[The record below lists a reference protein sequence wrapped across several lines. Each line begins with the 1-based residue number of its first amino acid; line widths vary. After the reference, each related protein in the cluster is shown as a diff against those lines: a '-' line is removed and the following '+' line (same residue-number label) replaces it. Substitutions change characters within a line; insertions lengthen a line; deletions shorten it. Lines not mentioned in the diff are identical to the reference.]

1 MVFDK
6 IKSLLAEQLCI
17 EESEI
22 KVDSDLVADLGAD
35 SLDMVQLLIAM
46 EKEFGISFGDD
57 DLKNVKTVQDVINF
71 VEKK

>member
-1 MVFDK
+1 MVFEK

-17 EESEI
+17 EESDI
-22 KVDSDLVADLGAD
+22 NQDSDLVADLGAD

-46 EKEFGISFGDD
+46 EKEFGTTFSDD
-57 DLKNVKTVQDVINF
+57 DLKNVKTVQDVIDF

>member
-1 MVFDK
+1 MVFEK

-17 EESEI
+17 EESDI
-22 KVDSDLVADLGAD
+22 KEDSDLVADLGAD

-46 EKEFGISFGDD
+46 EKEFGTTFSDD
-57 DLKNVKTVQDVINF
+57 DLKNVKTVQDVIDF

>member
-1 MVFDK
+1 MTFEK
-6 IKSLLAEQLCI
+6 IKSLLADQLCI
-17 EESEI
+17 DESMI
-22 KVDSDLVADLGAD
+22 KPTSDLVFDLGAD

-46 EKEFGISFGDD
+46 EKEFGTTFSDD

>member
-1 MVFDK
+1 MVFEK

-22 KVDSDLVADLGAD
+22 KEDSDLVADLGAD

-46 EKEFGISFGDD
+46 EKEFGTTFGDE
-57 DLKNVKTVQDVINF
+57 DLKNVKTVQDVIDF